1 MKNILKYTAAAFA
14 LVASLAACEEFED
27 FSQTVDGAS
36 ELAYVNAGA
45 DNFFSTTIAHRPT
58 GSSGSFSTE
67 FVVRSNTPV
76 HGDATVSLVYDAQLV
91 ESYNA
96 EHETAYAALPEEY
109 LTIENA
115 SLALPANAVQT
126 EEAVKISLSA
136 EADLAS
142 LTERYYLAALRLNA
156 SGIGASEDMGA
167 IYLLVET
174 EINLIRP
181 IESADDM
188 VGFPAGTRDQWTADC
203 GSFANLFDGK
213 TSTDVE
219 FSGKEATVLTVDM
232 KETQMVTGLR
242 FSGDDLSTCTLEYSL
257 DGKNWEQGGT
267 PVEGETYST
276 GSEYYVAVY
285 DYIEARYLR
294 LTFAFLRSYYTSV
307 SELDVYTI
315 ESTDP
320 TLYMLTGE
328 NNVLTGKLVHKK
340 GVGSTCDFDA
350 TFNVYT
356 TVSSESGY
364 EATLAVDNSLIAA
377 YNEQN
382 GTSYAAVPD
391 ENLQIENASITI
403 AAGENVSAEE
413 VHVSLTG
420 DLSGMNA
427 KGGYLVPLKLSAGS
441 GTVVSESR
449 GVVWAVISVENNL
462 IRAISSK
469 DDMIGFA
476 AGGSSSWIADCGDG
490 SNLFDGNNST
500 AVSDLESA
508 GNVITID
515 MKSSHMVTGL
525 HFYTYSLGNLSI
537 SYSADG
543 DVWETAG
550 TVAEGE
556 DVFTGSTWRPG
567 DYYMAFADYL
577 EARYLR
583 LSFDFSGWYHYLYE
597 MEVYEIESTEPTIY
611 AQCGADNVLTG
622 KVVQHTIAGPM
633 SSLNA
638 SFNVFTTIAS
648 ESGYEVDAEIDNSL
662 IDAFNAAHNTSY
674 AALDASQVKLENLPC
689 TIAAG
694 ANKSADQ
701 VKVSL
706 TGDLS
711 GLTNKNGYL
720 IPLQLKAPAGAI
732 VSAGRGVVYV
742 VVNVETSSDPF
753 RTDFTAA
760 DIEGTQVADRSAWEI
775 LACDESGKHSGEYA
789 NLFDGDLETY
799 VRTWGGPV
807 SFTVDMKQE
816 YDMTGIYIGS
826 STWAGTFAP
835 NDVLIEYSLDGEEYL
850 TLGNPSQSAG
860 SISVSL
866 PDAYIALYGSQ
877 KVRYLRITASYGS
890 NMGTG
895 EFNIYAK

>member
-1 MKNILKYTAAAFA
+1 MKNILKHTAAAFA
-14 LVASLAACEEFED
+14 LVASLTACEEFED

-36 ELAYVNAGA
+36 KLAYVNAGA

-126 EEAVKISLSA
+126 EEPVKISLSA
-136 EADLAS
+136 EADLAA
-142 LTERYYLAALRLNA
+142 LTERCYLAALRLNA
-156 SGIGASEDMGA
+156 TGIGASEELGA

-188 VGFPAGTRDQWTADC
+188 VGFPAGDRTQWTADC
-203 GSFANLFDGK
+203 GSYANLFDGK
-213 TSTDVE
+213 TDTSVD
-219 FSGKEATVLTVDM
+219 FSRGENVLTVDM
-232 KETQMVTGLR
+232 KENRMVTGLR
-242 FSGDDLSTCTLEYSL
+242 FSGDDISTFTLEYSL

-267 PVEGETYST
+267 PAEGEACST
-276 GSEYYVAVY
+276 GSAYYAAVY
-285 DYIEARYLR
+285 DYIEARFLR
-294 LTFAFLRSYYTSV
+294 LTFTMQGYYTSV
-307 SELDVYTI
+307 NELDVYTI

-328 NNVLTGKLVHKK
+328 NNVLTGKIVHKK

-350 TFNVYT
+350 SFKIYT
-356 TVSSESGY
+356 TVSSQSGY
-364 EATLAVDNSLIAA
+364 EATVAADNSLVAR

-382 GTSYAAVPD
+382 GTSYAAMPG
-391 ENLQIENASITI
+391 ENLQIEHASITI
-403 AAGENVSAEE
+403 AAGENASAEE

-420 DLSGMNA
+420 DLSGLDA
-427 KGGYLVPLKLSAGS
+427 KGGYLVPLKLSARS
-441 GTVVSESR
+441 GAVASESR
-449 GVVWAVISVENNL
+449 GVVWVVISVENNL
-462 IRAISSK
+462 IRAISSA

-476 AGGSSSWIADCGDG
+476 AGGSSSWTADCGDAA
-490 SNLFDGNNST
+490 NLFDGDNST
-500 AVSDLESA
+500 MVNGLASS
-508 GNVITID
+508 GNVVTVD

-525 HFYTYSLGNLSI
+525 HFYTNDLSNLSI

-550 TVAEGE
+550 MVAPGE
-556 DVFTGSTWRPG
+556 NVFTGSTWSAG
-567 DYYMAFADYL
+567 NYYMAFADYL

-583 LSFDFSGWYHYLYE
+583 LSFGFSGWYRNLYE
-597 MEVYEIESTEPTIY
+597 LEVYEIESTEPTIY

-622 KVVQHTIAGPM
+622 KIIQHTIAGPI
-633 SSLNA
+633 SSVNA
-638 SFNVFTTIAS
+638 SFGVLTTIAS
-648 ESGYEVDAEIDNSL
+648 ASGYEVDAEIDNSL
-662 IDAFNAAHNTSY
+662 VAAFNAAHNTSY
-674 AALDASQVKLENLPC
+674 AALDASQVLLENLPC

-694 ANKSADQ
+694 ANKSADE

-711 GLTNKNGYL
+711 GLTNKDGYL
-720 IPLQLKAPAGAI
+720 IPLQLKAPAGAV

-742 VVNVETSSDPF
+742 AVSVETSSDPF
-753 RTDFTAA
+753 RTGFTAA
-760 DIEGTQVADRSAWEI
+760 DIEGTPVADRSAWKL
-775 LACDESGKHSGEYA
+775 LACDESGVHSGAYA

-799 VRTWGGPV
+799 VRTWGGPI
-807 SFTVDMKQE
+807 SFTVDMGRE
-816 YDMTGIYIGS
+816 YDMTGLYIGS
-826 STWAGTFAP
+826 STWSGKYAP
-835 NDVLIEYSLDGEEYL
+835 NEVIVEYSLDGEEYL
-850 TLGNPSQSAG
+850 TLGTPTQGAG
-860 SISVSL
+860 SISVAL
-866 PDAYIALYGSQ
+866 PDAYIALYGAQ
-877 KVRYLRITASYGS
+877 RVRYLKITASYGG